1 MRMVSGC
8 RQKWIARLGDES
20 GQGMLEYILV
30 VVFAVVSLLIVLG
43 MLLQTTLGYYE
54 MQAIWIS
61 LPIM

>member
-1 MRMVSGC
+1 MDIERVRRG
-8 RQKWIARLGDES
+8 IAHLGDES

-30 VVFAVVSLLIVLG
+30 VVFAVVSLLIILG

>member
-1 MRMVSGC
+1 MDTERLW
-8 RQKWIARLGDES
+8 RRIAHLGDES

>member
-1 MRMVSGC
+1 MDYDHVRG
-8 RQKWIARLGDES
+8 WLTRLGDES
-20 GQGMLEYILV
+20 GQGMLEYVLV
-30 VVFAVVSLLIVLG
+30 LLFAVVSLLIVLG